1 MDNVVKFPGVT
12 YGKINPELVVGHLNE
27 VVDSVESIMTIG
39 FLKDGSFF
47 LSTSEGEIKEN
58 LWILENAKMNFRE
71 HMLLDL
77 DD

>member
-1 MDNVVKFPGVT
+1 
-12 YGKINPELVVGHLNE
+12 
-27 VVDSVESIMTIG
+27 MTIG

-58 LWILENAKMNFRE
+58 LWILENAKMNFLE
-71 HMLLDL
+71 YMSL